1 MDFVCLKMLGDSKT
15 IHFVAV
21 LQCRIMFLSDTEDDL
36 GGSGP
41 LLSINYAY
49 FGQINVVKVLVYS
62 EDLF

>member
-41 LLSINYAY
+41 CLSINYAY
-49 FGQINVVKVLVYS
+49 FKQINVMKVLAYS